1 MDSIACSLSAIEP
14 LQELPS
20 DFSHVL
26 TGPSRGGCH
35 LCFSS
40 SPSCAHAA
48 DMAFDAVAKS
58 DFFTYVKFVL
68 RCQYMRCQYDA
79 GKMPVEHGEPRRC
92 QFLVSCP
99 THLPPIVLMQ
109 CATLV
114 YFYAPHIRQ
123 Y

>member
-1 MDSIACSLSAIEP
+1 MATDGKDVVVVVVVAVAVHVMAATIVKLIHFMDSIACSLSAIEP

-48 DMAFDAVAKS
+48 DMAFDTVAKS
-58 DFFTYVKFVL
+58 DFFTSRFSSKN
-68 RCQYMRCQYDA
+68 A
-79 GKMPVEHGEPRRC
+79 GDRSARKNW
-92 QFLVSCP
+92 
-99 THLPPIVLMQ
+99 
-109 CATLV
+109 
-114 YFYAPHIRQ
+114 YIRGLSFFPESL
-123 Y
+123 